1 MEKPE
6 SESKTIRET
15 LPHLNESMFIPSLQR
30 DYCWDQQ
37 QIEKLWDSLLRGLP
51 LGSLLLW
58 EADSGNDRD
67 EPAYSFISQYVD
79 ERAYP
84 EDDGPMRYSQ
94 RYRPDEIEQSN
105 YSLVLDGQQ
114 RLTSF
119 YISLLGSYTTRV
131 HGGWKS
137 NPDAWNEREL
147 YIDLLSGE
155 HTSEHDRDLVYD
167 FDFRKTGGLSES
179 EESYWLRV
187 GQLIDD
193 KDPISED
200 SFLSEDEV
208 IEKILPVVK
217 GEVDRDEHSDVE
229 ANLRR
234 LWWAV
239 NQQDAIL
246 FERTFTDDRT
256 ARELFIRRNK
266 AGKELSGVDILLA
279 LLTGYW
285 GVEEEGKPTD
295 AKKQIE
301 AFVEELSS
309 DTALSNRGFSFG
321 KNYLLRTLL
330 LFCGER
336 PAFRKN
342 GRYDGKKLRKAEQ
355 TFESDRFRQAIQD
368 SYELA
373 ADLGFH
379 NGALS
384 SKSLVTPITHH
395 LHQNQGG
402 IGPTFESEVHYWLS
416 TVVLN
421 SVFSNIGTER
431 VLKTAKDHIDDSDG
445 NSFPAGKILD
455 DLRGSGAVVELN
467 DEVLSELLDEVG
479 YSSGSRRNTLLTHL
493 YEDRR
498 AGHRDLEVDHIFPR
512 GKLADSEFLLEEG
525 VEEDQLE
532 WFEQHRDHIANLQL
546 LTPKE
551 NQSKSDRNV
560 TEWLD
565 RIEQDKVESIES
577 REEYYSQH
585 FVPESEDLHEFQN
598 FQEFVRERT
607 NLIEE
612 RLEHTL
618 PLR

>member
-1 MEKPE
+1 MDKPE
-6 SESKTIRET
+6 SRSRTVRET
-15 LPHLNESMFIPSLQR
+15 LPHLNQSMFIPSLQR

-58 EADSGNDRD
+58 EADSGESRD
-67 EPAYSFISQYVD
+67 EPAYSFINQYVD

-84 EDDGPMRYSQ
+84 EDDGPIRYSQ
-94 RYRPDEIEQSN
+94 RYRPDEIEQSD

-179 EESYWLRV
+179 EESYWLHV

-193 KDPISED
+193 EDPISED
-200 SFLSEDEV
+200 SFLSEEEV
-208 IEKILPVVK
+208 IEEILPVVK
-217 GEVDRDEHSDVE
+217 EEVDRDEYSDVE

-266 AGKELSGVDILLA
+266 GGEELSGVDILLA

-309 DTALSNRGFSFG
+309 DTALSDRGFSFG

-330 LFCGER
+330 LFCDER

-342 GRYDGKKLRKAEQ
+342 GRYDGEKLREAEHI
-355 TFESDRFRQAIQD
+355 FESDRFRQAIQD

-384 SKSLVTPITHH
+384 SKSLVTPVTHH
-395 LHQNQGG
+395 LHQNRGE
-402 IGPTFESEVHYWLS
+402 IGATFESEVHYWLS

-431 VLKTAKDHIDDSDG
+431 VLRTAKEHIDNSDG
-445 NSFPAGKILD
+445 NSFPAGEILD

-565 RIEQDKVESIES
+565 RIEEEKVESIEG
-577 REEYYSQH
+577 REEYYNQH

-598 FQEFVRERT
+598 FREFIRERT
-607 NLIEE
+607 KLIEE

>member
-1 MEKPE
+1 MDKPA
-6 SESKTIRET
+6 SRSLSVREI
-15 LPHLNESMFIPSLQR
+15 LPQLNQSMYIPSLQR

-51 LGSLLLW
+51 IGSLLIW
-58 EADSGNDRD
+58 EDDGSESRS

-84 EDDGPMRYSQ
+84 EDDGPIRYSKRFQ
-94 RYRPDEIEQSN
+94 QDELPSD

-119 YISLLGSYTTRV
+119 YIGLFGSYTTRV

-137 NPDAWNEREL
+137 NPDAYNEREL
-147 YIDLLSGE
+147 HFDLLSGE
-155 HTSEHDRDLVYD
+155 ALAEHDRDLVYD
-167 FDFRKTGGLSES
+167 FDFRKTEGLTES
-179 EESYWLRV
+179 GDSYWFSV
-187 GQLIDD
+187 GHLINDEV
-193 KDPISED
+193 PVSTD
-200 SFLSEDEV
+200 SFLTENEV
-208 IEKILPVVK
+208 MEELLPEVK
-217 GEVDRDEHSDVE
+217 GEVGQNKYPDVE
-229 ANLRR
+229 SNLRR

-246 FERTFTDDRT
+246 YERTFSDDRT

-266 AGKELSGVDILLA
+266 AGVELSGVDILLA

-285 GVEEEGKPTD
+285 GVEEAGRPTD

-301 AFVEELSS
+301 SFVEDLSADPDLS
-309 DTALSNRGFSFG
+309 DRGFSFG

-330 LFCGER
+330 LFCNER

-342 GRYDGKKLRKAEQ
+342 GRYDGDKLRHAEEI
-355 TFESDRFRQAIQD
+355 FENDRFRHSIEE
-368 SYELA
+368 SFELA

-379 NGALS
+379 DGALS
-384 SKSLVTPITHH
+384 SKSLVTPVTF
-395 LHQNQGG
+395 HQYQNPESTA
-402 IGPTFESEVHYWLS
+402 PTFETDVHYWLS

-431 VLKTAKDHIDDSDG
+431 VLRTARDHIEDSKE
-445 NSFPAGKILD
+445 NSFPAEAILE
-455 DLRGSGAVVELN
+455 DLRGSGAVIELN
-467 DEVLSELLDEVG
+467 EEVLSELLDEVG

-493 YEDRR
+493 YENRR
-498 AGHRDLEVDHIFPR
+498 AGHQQFEVDHIFPR
-512 GKLADSEFLLEEG
+512 GKLADSDFLLEKG

-532 WFEQHRDHIANLQL
+532 WFKQHRDHIANLQL

-560 TEWLD
+560 AGWLE
-565 RIEQDKVESIES
+565 RIDDDKVESFND

-585 FVPESEDLHEFQN
+585 LVPDSEDLHEFRSFPQ
-598 FQEFVRERT
+598 FVRERT
-607 NLIEE
+607 KLIRE
-612 RLEHTL
+612 RLEYTL